1 MAIFNIS
8 GPSVNQSIS
17 NQLTAA
23 SVNAIR
29 VKTISA
35 SLSIK
40 IPLTAPPELPIA
52 GQIWPLGLV

>member
-8 GPSVNQSIS
+8 GPSVNQNVS
-17 NQLTAA
+17 NQLTAV

-35 SLSIK
+35 SLSTK
-40 IPLTAPPELPIA
+40 ITMGAPPELPLV

>member
-8 GPSVNQSIS
+8 GPSVNQNIS

-23 SVNAIR
+23 SINAIR
-29 VKTISA
+29 VKTINA

-40 IPLTAPPELPIA
+40 MPLGGPPEPPVV